1 MNAED
6 LMRAQAEALEMLADQ
21 QMRMVRDRE
30 VQEALKEVKSPAAKR
45 SVGGVLEFC
54 FEKELVLILFCSAG
68 QAIDVEVHDGRPR
81 SSLAASGE
89 CGHRAGL

>member
-45 SVGGVLEFC
+45 SLGKLL
-54 FEKELVLILFCSAG
+54 KLFGSLW
-68 QAIDVEVHDGRPR
+68 RMWP
-81 SSLAASGE
+81 SS
-89 CGHRAGL
+89 RVVTW

>member
-45 SVGGVLEFC
+45 S
-54 FEKELVLILFCSAG
+54 
-68 QAIDVEVHDGRPR
+68 
-81 SSLAASGE
+81 LANF
-89 CGHRAGL
+89 